1 MDKKPD
7 SIVWNSETGYDA
19 KSKSYPTNISAP
31 AFTVPD
37 VAFFRTLSSK
47 KMIDVFERERQEIV
61 DKIDKL
67 KTEYEDSVLV
77 WESKIS
83 FEPIINKV
91 YHLYNFGEGNIL
103 SLISTDEWNKI
114 DFFIGSFF
122 LNPDNKW
129 IRVK

>member
-1 MDKKPD
+1 M
-7 SIVWNSETGYDA
+7 
-19 KSKSYPTNISAP
+19 
-31 AFTVPD
+31 
-37 VAFFRTLSSK
+37 
-47 KMIDVFERERQEIV
+47 
-61 DKIDKL
+61 KIL
-67 KTEYEDSVLV
+67 FV

-114 DFFIGSFF
+114 DFYWIIF